1 MEEKFLT
8 FPTKRLYEEVFED
21 IEIGMVYISTQRSDV
36 DLACQLNQLLSIN
49 LMRIRSDSDLKRI
62 NNQHLPQLALYYS
75 TTDERDEHDL
85 NNPNEYFLLV
95 NKVNTSKNNPPQ
107 RQQMQLFEDF
117 DLQQNKIEPPTNQIT
132 KLLANR
138 TDFLLILLGYE
149 AIDRMYRQYEQ
160 FVTLDR
166 LKASPICDIT
176 QFVDAIPA
184 IQYAIETLESQSLEQ
199 KNKEQQLNWD
209 INDNNKKNQN
219 PIRRVQEY
227 LKQQQEYTQ

>member
-85 NNPNEYFLLV
+85 NNPN
-95 NKVNTSKNNPPQ
+95 
-107 RQQMQLFEDF
+107 
-117 DLQQNKIEPPTNQIT
+117 
-132 KLLANR
+132 
-138 TDFLLILLGYE
+138 
-149 AIDRMYRQYEQ
+149 
-160 FVTLDR
+160 
-166 LKASPICDIT
+166 
-176 QFVDAIPA
+176 
-184 IQYAIETLESQSLEQ
+184 
-199 KNKEQQLNWD
+199 
-209 INDNNKKNQN
+209 
-219 PIRRVQEY
+219 
-227 LKQQQEYTQ
+227 